1 MGSVSSAQENQETHR
16 STSLHLSNR
25 TLTSVFETQEINRN
39 DTEKCREKENEPD
52 IGDEIKVPVNGITGT
67 TLPGIFYHTGIY
79 VGQRQVVSKYE
90 NPESTGQ
97 GYITLETLDIKWKD
111 WQLSRKGSCIAAEKA
126 MNFFSGY
133 LSGCKESYHIMAD
146 NCQHFTE
153 KCLALGIGSTVKK

>member
-1 MGSVSSAQENQETHR
+1 MGNEESNALPVGESSTANILQTEQEQR
-16 STSLHLSNR
+16 L
-25 TLTSVFETQEINRN
+25 VQV
-39 DTEKCREKENEPD
+39 EKTRVLEPD